1 MERGKAMLKVVAD
14 VYEEGKD
21 VIESGGSSRLLF
33 WRRRRKWVLFEH
45 AKAALEGDGVEGLK
59 RYYDRCLDLSSS
71 RARWVKETLER
82 HGRKTLESELP
93 RFLAAYRS
101 GSN

>member
-1 MERGKAMLKVVAD
+1 M
-14 VYEEGKD
+14 
-21 VIESGGSSRLLF
+21 
-33 WRRRRKWVLFEH
+33 
-45 AKAALEGDGVEGLK
+45 EGLK